1 MIRLVCVLAVVAAC
15 TRSAEIGKGYA
26 KVLDTMADPPSKLD
40 VVFVIDDSG
49 SIVGDQESLVNA
61 ARTELFPQ
69 LLTASGELPD
79 LHLAVVSSSLDLPS
93 PDLDCTGT
101 PNGHFI
107 EGPWRQDAPCTVVS
121 GAYLTDAPDGSGG
134 RITNYTGTLG
144 DAFACM
150 ASIGYQGCGFE
161 QPLEALRRGLQDP
174 SSAGFLRDDA
184 MLLVVFLT
192 DEDDSSGT
200 DPTTWLPYDRYYA
213 NDFWFEYGIVCD
225 QDPLTTG
232 LHTNCRPDDASTA
245 LTPIQTYVDFL
256 RSLKSDPDLVMVA
269 GIVSPAGPVDVSESY
284 NKLELRQVCP
294 DAGRTG
300 FPAIRL
306 NAFMPEFPARY
317 VLTSFCEDSME
328 ERLHKIASSV
338 TGVMTNRPCLLTDA
352 SVSADRCRAFDVDE
366 HGVRSATSAPVVEDM
381 EMCGYTATHLRADI
395 DVAPGHHIEAE
406 CLQ

>member
-15 TRSAEIGKGYA
+15 TRSAEIGRGYA

-40 VVFVIDDSG
+40 VVFVVDDSG
-49 SIVGDQESLVNA
+49 SITGDQESLVNA
-61 ARTELFPQ
+61 ARTELFPE
-69 LLTASGELPD
+69 LMTENGELPD
-79 LHLAVVSSSLDLPS
+79 LHLAVVSSSVDVPGTGLECS
-93 PDLDCTGT
+93 GT

-107 EGPWRQDAPCTVVS
+107 DGPWRQGAPCTLVS

-150 ASIGYQGCGFE
+150 ASIGYLGCGFE

-174 SSAGFLRDDA
+174 SSAGFLREDA

-200 DPTTWLPYDRYYA
+200 DPTMWMPGDRYYA
-213 NDFWFEYGIVCD
+213 NDFWFEHGIVCD
-225 QDPLTTG
+225 QDPLTLG
-232 LHTNCRPDDASTA
+232 LHTNCQPDDTSTA

-256 RSLKSDPDLVMVA
+256 RSLKSEPDLVMVA
-269 GIVSPAGPVDVSESY
+269 GIVSPAGPVDVELSS
-284 NKLELRQVCP
+284 NKLELQQVCP
-294 DAGRTG
+294 EGGHTG
-300 FPAIRL
+300 YPAIRL
-306 NAFMPEFPARY
+306 NTFMPEFPARY

-328 ERLHKIASSV
+328 ERIHKIASSV
-338 TGVMTNRPCLLTDA
+338 TGVMTNRPCLLTDRP
-352 SVSADRCRAFDVDE
+352 VPPHECRAFDVDAA
-366 HGVRSATSAPVVEDM
+366 GVRTPTHLTVVEDTA
-381 EMCGYTATHLRADI
+381 MCGYTRTHMRADV
-395 DVAPGHHIEAE
+395 DVAPGHHAEVE